1 MRIGLVCPYTWD
13 IPGGVQYHVRDLA
26 ETLIGLGHEVSVL
39 TPADD
44 ESRLPPYAVCA
55 GRAVAIPY
63 NGAVA
68 RMQFG
73 PVSAARVRRWLRS
86 GHFDVLHVHEPAAPS
101 LSLLTCMLATGPI
114 VATLHGAATR
124 LLLLAATQGVLQ
136 PFMERISGRIA
147 VSDLARRMQV
157 EHLGGDAV
165 VIPNG
170 VHVGQYAAAIPLP
183 GYPRPGGTVGFIGRY
198 DEPRKGMPVL
208 LEAMAALA
216 PHRPGLRLV
225 VAGRGE
231 SEEFLADLPPAL
243 HDRVDL
249 LGVLSEADKAAL
261 LHSVDVYCAPNT
273 GGESFGVI
281 LLEAMAAGAPIVAS
295 DLDAFSRVLDGGRAG
310 VLVPVEDAGA
320 LASALVGV
328 LDQPTRRAALVAAG
342 RSVVADY
349 DWPVVAA
356 RIVGVYETV
365 VAAAPGKVDALPEPD
380 AEPDAAAHVDGDPG
394 HITEG
399 EPAERAWRPSMRR
412 PWRYL
417 TDG

>member
-13 IPGGVQYHVRDLA
+13 IPGGVQFHVRDLA

-44 ESRLPPYAVCA
+44 ESTLPPYAVCA
-55 GRAVAIPY
+55 GRAIAIRY

-73 PVSAARVRRWLRS
+73 PVSAARVRRWIKS

-114 VATLHGAATR
+114 VATLHAASTR
-124 LLLLAATQGVLQ
+124 LFWLAATQGVLQ

-147 VSDLARRMQV
+147 VSDLARRLQV

-170 VHVGQYAAAIPLP
+170 VDVQQYRRAEPLP
-183 GYPRPGGTVGFIGRY
+183 GYPRAGGTVGFIGRY
-198 DEPRKGMPVL
+198 DEPRKGLPVL
-208 LEAMAALA
+208 LAAMAVLA
-216 PHRPGLRLV
+216 PYRPDLRLL
-225 VAGRGE
+225 VAGRGDE
-231 SEEFLADLPPAL
+231 DDFAADQPPAL
-243 HDRVDL
+243 AGRVQL
-249 LGVLSEADKAAL
+249 LGMLSEADKASL
-261 LHSVDVYCAPNT
+261 LRSVDVYCAPNT

-295 DLDAFSRVLDGGRAG
+295 DLDAFRRVLDGGRAG
-310 VLVPVEDAGA
+310 VLVPVGDAEA
-320 LASALVGV
+320 LAAGLADV
-328 LDQPTRRAALVAAG
+328 LDDSARREVLVATG
-342 RSVVADY
+342 RSVVAEY

-356 RIVGVYETV
+356 RIVDVYETV
-365 VAAAPGKVDALPEPD
+365 VAATPGEVQALPD
-380 AEPDAAAHVDGDPG
+380 AEADADLLDPVPE
-394 HITEG
+394 TEV
-399 EPAERAWRPSMRR
+399 RSRLSLRR
-412 PWRYL
+412 PWRAVWPEAL
-417 TDG
+417 PRSDH